1 MILVVMAALVALGI
15 LIDLKSGYNFGLE
28 LFGECLA
35 IIGGLA
41 LCVSIFFVAGSNI
54 AVESTAA
61 RISVERESL
70 VYQAQM
76 NLYDNDN
83 DLGKKEMVDQITE
96 WNASLEENKK
106 LQRNF
111 WVGCFVPNIYD
122 QFEPIPLDIIGGS

>member
-15 LIDLKSGYNFGLE
+15 LIDLKFGYNFGLE
-28 LFGECLA
+28 LLGDFLA
-35 IIGGLA
+35 VIGGIV
-41 LCVSIFFVAGSNI
+41 LCVSIFFVVGSNI
-54 AVESTAA
+54 AAESTAA

-106 LQRNF
+106 LQRDV

-122 QFEPIPLDIIGGS
+122 QFEPIPLDIIGG

>member
-1 MILVVMAALVALGI
+1 MILVIMATLVALGV
-15 LIDLKSGYNFGLE
+15 LIASKSGYNFGLE

-35 IIGGLA
+35 IIGGIV
-41 LCVSIFFVAGSNI
+41 LCVSICFVVGNNI
-54 AVESTAA
+54 AAESTAA

-106 LQRNF
+106 LQRDV
-111 WVGCFVPNIYD
+111 WIGCFVPNIYD
-122 QFEPIPLDIIGGS
+122 QFEPIPLDIIGG

>member
-1 MILVVMAALVALGI
+1 MILVIMAALVALGI
-15 LIDLKSGYNFGLE
+15 LIDSKSGYNFSLE

-41 LCVSIFFVAGSNI
+41 LCISICFIAGSNI
-54 AVESTAA
+54 AAESTAA

-76 NLYDNDN
+76 NLYANDN

-96 WNASLEENKK
+96 
-106 LQRNF
+106 
-111 WVGCFVPNIYD
+111 
-122 QFEPIPLDIIGGS
+122 